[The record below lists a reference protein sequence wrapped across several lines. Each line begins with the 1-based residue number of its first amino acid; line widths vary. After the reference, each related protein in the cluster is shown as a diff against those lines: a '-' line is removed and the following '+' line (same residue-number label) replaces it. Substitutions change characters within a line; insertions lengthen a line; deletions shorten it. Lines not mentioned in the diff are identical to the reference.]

1 MSHFILMLTRDDR
14 TVGDAA
20 QVYRRLRGGPLLHV
34 GVKDIGL
41 PFDELAELVAMIK
54 ADGRQALLEVVS
66 GTRDAEL
73 TSLEAAARLQV
84 DYALGGRQAHDAV
97 RILRGRPIRYFPF
110 AGHTVGHPT
119 RLVGDATEIIEDAR
133 ALAAIPGVHG
143 LDLLA
148 YRFAGDVP
156 ALARAVVRAV
166 PVPVIAAG
174 SIDSAMRIG
183 AMQAAGVWGFT
194 VGSALFD
201 GLFPADTFGAQIA
214 SILDVAGVQP

>member
-1 MSHFILMLTRDDR
+1 MSHFILMLTHSDR
-14 TVGDAA
+14 TVADAL

-34 GVKDIGL
+34 GFKDIGL
-41 PFDELAELVAMIK
+41 PFEELAELVALIK

-66 GTRDAEL
+66 STREAEL
-73 TSLEAAARLQV
+73 ASLEAAARLGV
-84 DYALGGRQAHDAV
+84 DYVLGGRHAQEAV
-97 RILRGRPIRYFPF
+97 RILRGRPVRYFPF

-119 RLVGDATEIIEDAR
+119 RLVGDAAEIIEDAR

-148 YRFAGDVP
+148 YRFDGDVP
-156 ALARAVVRAV
+156 ALARAVVQAV

-174 SIDSAMRIG
+174 SIDSNERIA

-201 GLFPADTFGAQIA
+201 GLFPADTFRAQVA
-214 SILDVAGVQP
+214 SILEVAGVEP